1 MEDFEQTLL
10 EAAKDAFEVLTED
23 GGNKE
28 EALATV
34 KEMYDSPNR
43 SEEFKK
49 ELEALKEEDLEQLIS
64 NVTKDEIQLTKRE
77 ELEIDIE
84 NLKYDIQSLD
94 TEYMDLDE
102 YGQLVDLRDE
112 RYDKELETLE
122 EKLASKEQEL
132 ASLDKENSL
141 DDLIKGAVEKTEDQP
156 IKNNPVKEM
165 ER

>member
-1 MEDFEQTLL
+1 MDDFEQVLL

-23 GGNKE
+23 GGDKE
-28 EALATV
+28 EALVTV

-49 ELEALKEEDLEQLIS
+49 ELEALKEEKLDIPFSDFEFD
-64 NVTKDEIQLTKRE
+64 TKE
-77 ELEIDIE
+77 EH
-84 NLKYDIQSLD
+84 N
-94 TEYMDLDE
+94 
-102 YGQLVDLRDE
+102 
-112 RYDKELETLE
+112 
-122 EKLASKEQEL
+122 
-132 ASLDKENSL
+132 L

>member
-1 MEDFEQTLL
+1 MDNYEQVLL
-10 EAAKDAFEVLTED
+10 EAAKDAFEVFTED
-23 GGNKE
+23 GENKE

-49 ELEALKEEDLEQLIS
+49 ELETLKEEDLEIPFS
-64 NVTKDEIQLTKRE
+64 D
-77 ELEIDIE
+77 
-84 NLKYDIQSLD
+84 
-94 TEYMDLDE
+94 
-102 YGQLVDLRDE
+102 VDFG
-112 RYDKELETLE
+112 KE
-122 EKLASKEQEL
+122 EKT
-132 ASLDKENSL
+132 SL

>member
-1 MEDFEQTLL
+1 MDNFERTLL

-34 KEMYDSPNR
+34 KEMYDSLNR

-49 ELEALKEEDLEQLIS
+49 ELEALKEE
-64 NVTKDEIQLTKRE
+64 
-77 ELEIDIE
+77 LEIPFSD
-84 NLKYDIQSLD
+84 
-94 TEYMDLDE
+94 
-102 YGQLVDLRDE
+102 VDFGE
-112 RYDKELETLE
+112 E
-122 EKLASKEQEL
+122 EKT
-132 ASLDKENSL
+132 SL

-156 IKNNPVKEM
+156 IKNNPIKEM

>member
-1 MEDFEQTLL
+1 MDDFEQVLL

-23 GGNKE
+23 GGSKE
-28 EALATV
+28 EALATI
-34 KEMYDSPNR
+34 KDMYDSPNR
-43 SEEFKK
+43 STEFKK
-49 ELEALKEEDLEQLIS
+49 ELEAF
-64 NVTKDEIQLTKRE
+64 KDEPQLTKRE
-77 ELEIDIE
+77 EIELDIE

-94 TEYMDLDE
+94 AEYMDFDE

-112 RYDKELETLE
+112 KYDKTLENLE

-141 DDLIKGAVEKTEDQP
+141 EDLIKGAVEKTEDQP

>member
-43 SEEFKK
+43 SEDFKK
-49 ELEALKEEDLEQLIS
+49 ELEALKEEDLEIPFS
-64 NVTKDEIQLTKRE
+64 D
-77 ELEIDIE
+77 
-84 NLKYDIQSLD
+84 
-94 TEYMDLDE
+94 
-102 YGQLVDLRDE
+102 VDFG
-112 RYDKELETLE
+112 KE
-122 EKLASKEQEL
+122 EKT
-132 ASLDKENSL
+132 SL